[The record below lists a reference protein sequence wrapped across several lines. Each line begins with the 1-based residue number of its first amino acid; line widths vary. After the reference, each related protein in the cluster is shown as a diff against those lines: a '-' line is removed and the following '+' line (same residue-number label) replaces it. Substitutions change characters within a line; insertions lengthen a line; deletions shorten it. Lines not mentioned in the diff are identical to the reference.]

1 MILKCNQKCLKSF
14 SRKNRKN
21 RARKNRIHYVCTRS
35 IGRVAE
41 RLGRGLQNLVQQFE
55 SARDLNKNPSFNEV
69 ESGVFRFLASS
80 LLKRLKTEK
89 STTKPR
95 AWERGVSWWSPL
107 DREYCLQDS
116 HSARDLNKNVPVPLR
131 GMGIFVF
138 VTMQV
143 YLPKR

>member
-1 MILKCNQKCLKSF
+1 
-14 SRKNRKN
+14 
-21 RARKNRIHYVCTRS
+21 
-35 IGRVAE
+35 
-41 RLGRGLQNLVQQFE
+41 
-55 SARDLNKNPSFNEV
+55 
-69 ESGVFRFLASS
+69 

>member
-55 SARDLNKNPSFNEV
+55 SARDLNKNI
-69 ESGVFRFLASS
+69 
-80 LLKRLKTEK
+80 
-89 STTKPR
+89 
-95 AWERGVSWWSPL
+95 
-107 DREYCLQDS
+107 
-116 HSARDLNKNVPVPLR
+116 PVPLR

-143 YLPKR
+143 YLQMGNKNKKHIPSQRHGRGFSGRSSVILLLPSKKIFQLTEIGFFPSIGNIIKSFIGNIGVN